1 MKGDRNK
8 EIQILPFLSLRGY
21 LPPQE
26 NQISIGYGSAPSKGE
41 VVGGGEGKKVLEEVV
56 SAFCSSPLLAPAW
69 RAVKNHPS
77 LFPHELFTLPYIL
90 GKIVE
95 TNRLPFASWYQTW
108 YQFYGRE

>member
-8 EIQILPFLSLRGY
+8 EIQILPFLSLLDLLGY

-26 NQISIGYGSAPSKGE
+26 NQISIGYGSALSKGE

-69 RAVKNHPS
+69 
-77 LFPHELFTLPYIL
+77 
-90 GKIVE
+90 
-95 TNRLPFASWYQTW
+95 
-108 YQFYGRE
+108 